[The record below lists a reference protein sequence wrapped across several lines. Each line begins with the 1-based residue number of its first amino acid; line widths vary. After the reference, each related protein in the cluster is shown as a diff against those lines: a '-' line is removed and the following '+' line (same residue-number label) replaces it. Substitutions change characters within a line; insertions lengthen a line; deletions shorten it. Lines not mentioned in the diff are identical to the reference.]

1 MHFTKKTVAEKRSDL
16 IKGLQSKKLLRF
28 PGAYNPL
35 CAKLIAVIGF
45 DGVYVS
51 GGVMSND
58 LGLPDIGLTSLEQ
71 VSYRSSQI
79 ARVTDLP
86 TIVDIDTG
94 FGNCKKTIE
103 VFESK
108 GLAGCH
114 LEDQVAEKRCGHL
127 DNKELISKEEMVK
140 KIKECVKSRKDKNF
154 LIIARTDA
162 NTVEGLYKTID
173 RIKSYESAG
182 ADMIFP
188 EALVSLD
195 GYKKIAQ
202 ESSVPILANITEFG
216 KTPLFSK
223 KELHNAGVSMVL
235 YPLTAFRAMSKAAE
249 KIYKELSSS
258 ESQEHMLGEMQ
269 TRDELYDYLSYHK
282 YEKEMDDILNKKDE

>member
-1 MHFTKKTVAEKRSDL
+1 MRGRLFRQLVENDKEPLSIFGTVN
-16 IKGLQSKKLLRF
+16 
-28 PGAYNPL
+28 AYSSVL
-35 CAKLIAVIGF
+35 AKNN
-45 DGVYVS
+45 GVKSIYLS
-51 GGVMSND
+51 GSGVAAASF
-58 LGLPDIGLTSLEQ
+58 GLPDLGFTKLEDVVEDARRITS
-71 VSYRSSQI
+71 
-79 ARVTDLP
+79 ACDLP
-86 TIVDIDTG
+86 LLVDVDTG
-94 FGNCKKTIE
+94 FGSLNSIQKTVKMMEKENVAAI
-103 VFESK
+103 
-108 GLAGCH
+108 H
-114 LEDQVAEKRCGHL
+114 IEDQVDLKRCGHRP
-127 DNKELISKEEMVK
+127 NKKLVSISEMQ
-140 KIKECVKSRKDKNF
+140 
-154 LIIARTDA
+154 
-162 NTVEGLYKTID
+162 D
-173 RIKSYESAG
+173 RIKTAVDARIDDDFVIMARSDALAVENEEMLLERINSYIEVG

-223 KELHNAGVSMVL
+223 KELHDAGVSMVL

-258 ESQEHMLGEMQ
+258 ESQENMLGEMQ

>member
-1 MHFTKKTVAEKRSDL
+1 MRGRLFRQLVENDKEPLSIFGTVNAYSSVLAKKNGVKSIYLSGSGVAAAS
-16 IKGLQSKKLLRF
+16 F
-28 PGAYNPL
+28 
-35 CAKLIAVIGF
+35 
-45 DGVYVS
+45 
-51 GGVMSND
+51 
-58 LGLPDIGLTSLEQ
+58 GLPDLGFIKLEDVIEDARRITS
-71 VSYRSSQI
+71 
-79 ARVTDLP
+79 ACDLP
-86 TIVDIDTG
+86 LLVDVDTG
-94 FGNCKKTIE
+94 FGSLNSIQKTVKMMEKENVAAI
-103 VFESK
+103 
-108 GLAGCH
+108 H
-114 LEDQVAEKRCGHL
+114 IEDQVDLKRCGHRP
-127 DNKELISKEEMVK
+127 NKKLVSITEMQ
-140 KIKECVKSRKDKNF
+140 
-154 LIIARTDA
+154 
-162 NTVEGLYKTID
+162 D
-173 RIKSYESAG
+173 RIKAAVDARIDDDFVIMARSDALAVENEEMLLERINSYIEVG

-223 KELHNAGVSMVL
+223 KELHDAGVSMVL

-258 ESQEHMLGEMQ
+258 ESQENMLGEMQ

>member
-1 MHFTKKTVAEKRSDL
+1 MRGRLFRQLVENDKEPLSIFGTVN
-16 IKGLQSKKLLRF
+16 
-28 PGAYNPL
+28 AYSSVL
-35 CAKLIAVIGF
+35 AKNN
-45 DGVYVS
+45 GVKSIYLS
-51 GGVMSND
+51 GSGVAAASF
-58 LGLPDIGLTSLEQ
+58 GLPDLGFTKLEDVVEDARRITS
-71 VSYRSSQI
+71 
-79 ARVTDLP
+79 ACDLP
-86 TIVDIDTG
+86 LLVDVDTG
-94 FGNCKKTIE
+94 FGSLNSIQKTVKMMEKENVAAI
-103 VFESK
+103 
-108 GLAGCH
+108 H
-114 LEDQVAEKRCGHL
+114 IEDQVDLKRCGHRP
-127 DNKELISKEEMVK
+127 NKKLVSITEMQ
-140 KIKECVKSRKDKNF
+140 
-154 LIIARTDA
+154 
-162 NTVEGLYKTID
+162 D
-173 RIKSYESAG
+173 RIKAAVDARIDDDFVIMARSDALAVENEEMLLERINSYIEVG

-223 KELHNAGVSMVL
+223 QELHDAGVSMVL

-258 ESQEHMLGEMQ
+258 ESQENMLGEMQ

>member
-1 MHFTKKTVAEKRSDL
+1 MRGRLFRQLVENDKEPLSIFGTVN
-16 IKGLQSKKLLRF
+16 
-28 PGAYNPL
+28 AYSSVL
-35 CAKLIAVIGF
+35 AKNN
-45 DGVYVS
+45 GVKSIYLS
-51 GGVMSND
+51 GSGVAAASF
-58 LGLPDIGLTSLEQ
+58 GLPDLGFTKLEDVVEDARRITS
-71 VSYRSSQI
+71 
-79 ARVTDLP
+79 ACDLP
-86 TIVDIDTG
+86 LLVDVDTG
-94 FGNCKKTIE
+94 FGSLNSIQKTVKMMEKENVAAI
-103 VFESK
+103 
-108 GLAGCH
+108 H
-114 LEDQVAEKRCGHL
+114 IEDQVDLKRCGHRP
-127 DNKELISKEEMVK
+127 NKKLVSITEMQ
-140 KIKECVKSRKDKNF
+140 
-154 LIIARTDA
+154 
-162 NTVEGLYKTID
+162 D
-173 RIKSYESAG
+173 RIKAAVDARIDDDFVIMARSDALAVENEEMLLERINSYIEVG

-258 ESQEHMLGEMQ
+258 ESQENMLGEMQ

-282 YEKEMDDILNKKDE
+282 YEKEMDNILNKKDE

>member
-1 MHFTKKTVAEKRSDL
+1 MRGRLFRQLVENDKEPLSIFGTVNAYSSVLAKKNGVKSIYLSGSGVAAAS
-16 IKGLQSKKLLRF
+16 F
-28 PGAYNPL
+28 
-35 CAKLIAVIGF
+35 
-45 DGVYVS
+45 
-51 GGVMSND
+51 
-58 LGLPDIGLTSLEQ
+58 GLPDLGFTKLEDVVEDARRITS
-71 VSYRSSQI
+71 
-79 ARVTDLP
+79 ACDLP
-86 TIVDIDTG
+86 LLVDIDTG
-94 FGNCKKTIE
+94 FGSLNSIQKTVKIME
-103 VFESK
+103 KENV
-108 GLAGCH
+108 AAIH
-114 LEDQVAEKRCGHL
+114 IEDQVDLKRCGHRP
-127 DNKELISKEEMVK
+127 NKKLVSITEMQ
-140 KIKECVKSRKDKNF
+140 
-154 LIIARTDA
+154 
-162 NTVEGLYKTID
+162 D
-173 RIKSYESAG
+173 RIKAAVDARIDDDFVIMARSDALAVENEEMLLERINSYIEVG

-223 KELHNAGVSMVL
+223 KELHDTGVSMVL

-258 ESQEHMLGEMQ
+258 ESQENMLGEMQ

>member
-1 MHFTKKTVAEKRSDL
+1 MRGRLFRQLVENDKEPLSIFGTVNAYSSVLAKKNGVKSIYLSGSGVAAAS
-16 IKGLQSKKLLRF
+16 F
-28 PGAYNPL
+28 
-35 CAKLIAVIGF
+35 
-45 DGVYVS
+45 
-51 GGVMSND
+51 
-58 LGLPDIGLTSLEQ
+58 GLPDLGFTKLEDVVEDARRITS
-71 VSYRSSQI
+71 
-79 ARVTDLP
+79 ACDLP
-86 TIVDIDTG
+86 LLVDIDTG
-94 FGNCKKTIE
+94 FGSLNSIQKTVKMMEKENVAAI
-103 VFESK
+103 
-108 GLAGCH
+108 H
-114 LEDQVAEKRCGHL
+114 IEDQVDLKRCGHRP
-127 DNKELISKEEMVK
+127 NKKLVSITEMQ
-140 KIKECVKSRKDKNF
+140 
-154 LIIARTDA
+154 
-162 NTVEGLYKTID
+162 D
-173 RIKSYESAG
+173 RIKAAVDARIDDDFVIMARSDALAVENEEMLLERINSYIEVG

-223 KELHNAGVSMVL
+223 KELHDTGVSMVL

-258 ESQEHMLGEMQ
+258 ESQENMLGEMQ

>member
-1 MHFTKKTVAEKRSDL
+1 MRGRLFRQLVENDKEPLSIFGTVN
-16 IKGLQSKKLLRF
+16 
-28 PGAYNPL
+28 AYSSVL
-35 CAKLIAVIGF
+35 AKNN
-45 DGVYVS
+45 GVKSIYLS
-51 GGVMSND
+51 GSGVAAASF
-58 LGLPDIGLTSLEQ
+58 GLPDLGFTKLEDVVEDARRITS
-71 VSYRSSQI
+71 
-79 ARVTDLP
+79 ACDLP
-86 TIVDIDTG
+86 LLVDVDTG
-94 FGNCKKTIE
+94 FGSLNSIQKTVKLLENENVAAI
-103 VFESK
+103 
-108 GLAGCH
+108 H
-114 LEDQVAEKRCGHL
+114 IEDQVDLKRCGHRP
-127 DNKELISKEEMVK
+127 NKKLVSITEMQDR
-140 KIKECVKSRKDKNF
+140 IKAAVD
-154 LIIARTDA
+154 ARTDDDFVIMA
-162 NTVEGLYKTID
+162 RSDALAVENEEMLLE
-173 RIKSYESAG
+173 RINSYIEVG

-223 KELHNAGVSMVL
+223 QELHDAGVSMVL

-258 ESQEHMLGEMQ
+258 ESQENMLGEMQ

>member
-1 MHFTKKTVAEKRSDL
+1 MRGRLFRQLVENDKEPLSIFGTVNAYSSVLAKKNGVKSIYLSGSGVAAAS
-16 IKGLQSKKLLRF
+16 F
-28 PGAYNPL
+28 
-35 CAKLIAVIGF
+35 
-45 DGVYVS
+45 
-51 GGVMSND
+51 
-58 LGLPDIGLTSLEQ
+58 GLPDLGFTKLEDVVEDARRITS
-71 VSYRSSQI
+71 
-79 ARVTDLP
+79 ACDLP
-86 TIVDIDTG
+86 LIVDVDTG
-94 FGNCKKTIE
+94 FGSLNSIQKTVKMMEKENVAAI
-103 VFESK
+103 
-108 GLAGCH
+108 H
-114 LEDQVAEKRCGHL
+114 IEDQVDLKRCGHRP
-127 DNKELISKEEMVK
+127 NKKLVSITEMQ
-140 KIKECVKSRKDKNF
+140 
-154 LIIARTDA
+154 
-162 NTVEGLYKTID
+162 D
-173 RIKSYESAG
+173 RIKAAVDARIDDDFVIMARSDALAVENEEMLLERINSYIEVG

-223 KELHNAGVSMVL
+223 KELHDAGVSMVL

-258 ESQEHMLGEMQ
+258 ESQENMLGEMQ

>member
-1 MHFTKKTVAEKRSDL
+1 MRGRLFRQLVENDKEPLSIFGTVNAYSSVLAKKNGVKSIYLSGSGVAAAS
-16 IKGLQSKKLLRF
+16 F
-28 PGAYNPL
+28 
-35 CAKLIAVIGF
+35 
-45 DGVYVS
+45 
-51 GGVMSND
+51 
-58 LGLPDIGLTSLEQ
+58 GLPDLGFTKLEDVVEDARRITS
-71 VSYRSSQI
+71 
-79 ARVTDLP
+79 ACDLP
-86 TIVDIDTG
+86 LLVDVDTG
-94 FGNCKKTIE
+94 FGSLNSIQDTVKLLEKENVAAI
-103 VFESK
+103 
-108 GLAGCH
+108 H
-114 LEDQVAEKRCGHL
+114 IEDQINLKRCGHRP
-127 DNKELISKEEMVK
+127 NKKLVSITEMQ
-140 KIKECVKSRKDKNF
+140 
-154 LIIARTDA
+154 
-162 NTVEGLYKTID
+162 D
-173 RIKSYESAG
+173 RIKAAVDARIDDDFVIMARSDALAVENEEMLLERINSYIEVG

-223 KELHNAGVSMVL
+223 KELHDAGVSMVL

-258 ESQEHMLGEMQ
+258 ESQENMLGEMQ

>member
-1 MHFTKKTVAEKRSDL
+1 MRGRLFRQLVENDKEPLSIFGTVN
-16 IKGLQSKKLLRF
+16 
-28 PGAYNPL
+28 AYSSVL
-35 CAKLIAVIGF
+35 AKNN
-45 DGVYVS
+45 GVKSIYLS
-51 GGVMSND
+51 GSGVAAASF
-58 LGLPDIGLTSLEQ
+58 GLPDLGFTKLEDVVEDARRITS
-71 VSYRSSQI
+71 
-79 ARVTDLP
+79 ACDLP
-86 TIVDIDTG
+86 LLVDVDTG
-94 FGNCKKTIE
+94 FGSLNSIQKTVKMMEKENVSAI
-103 VFESK
+103 
-108 GLAGCH
+108 H
-114 LEDQVAEKRCGHL
+114 IEDQVDLKRCGHRP
-127 DNKELISKEEMVK
+127 NKKLVSITEMQ
-140 KIKECVKSRKDKNF
+140 
-154 LIIARTDA
+154 
-162 NTVEGLYKTID
+162 D
-173 RIKSYESAG
+173 RIKAAVDARIDDDFVIMARSDALAVENEEMLLERINSYIEVG

-223 KELHNAGVSMVL
+223 KELHDAGVSMVL

-258 ESQEHMLGEMQ
+258 ESQENMLGEMQ

>member
-1 MHFTKKTVAEKRSDL
+1 MRGRLFRQLVENDKEPLSIFGTVN
-16 IKGLQSKKLLRF
+16 
-28 PGAYNPL
+28 AYSSVL
-35 CAKLIAVIGF
+35 AKNN
-45 DGVYVS
+45 GVKSIYLS
-51 GGVMSND
+51 GSGVAAASF
-58 LGLPDIGLTSLEQ
+58 GLPDLGFTKLEDVVEDARRITS
-71 VSYRSSQI
+71 
-79 ARVTDLP
+79 ACDLP
-86 TIVDIDTG
+86 LLVDVDTG
-94 FGNCKKTIE
+94 FGSLNSIQKTVKMMEKENVAAI
-103 VFESK
+103 
-108 GLAGCH
+108 H
-114 LEDQVAEKRCGHL
+114 IEDQVDLKRCGHRP
-127 DNKELISKEEMVK
+127 NKKLVSITEMQ
-140 KIKECVKSRKDKNF
+140 
-154 LIIARTDA
+154 
-162 NTVEGLYKTID
+162 D
-173 RIKSYESAG
+173 RIKAAVDARIDDDFVIMARSDALAVENEEILLERINSYIEVG

-223 KELHNAGVSMVL
+223 KELHDAGVSMVL

-258 ESQEHMLGEMQ
+258 ESQENMLGEMQ